1 MMNSRGFTL
10 IESLIS
16 ILLLSICLAGG
27 IKLYF
32 YADQLSALSIHK
44 RVANEMINSRIEDLR
59 NSSYNSITTTG
70 TAVSIT
76 TINVGGLSANEFVTV
91 RLVDQT
97 GQPITPYAFK
107 EVTVRVNWSES
118 EDPNLNQRDY
128 EVVTYIA
135 P

>member
-1 MMNSRGFTL
+1 
-10 IESLIS
+10 
-16 ILLLSICLAGG
+16 
-27 IKLYF
+27 
-32 YADQLSALSIHK
+32 
-44 RVANEMINSRIEDLR
+44 MINSRIEDLR